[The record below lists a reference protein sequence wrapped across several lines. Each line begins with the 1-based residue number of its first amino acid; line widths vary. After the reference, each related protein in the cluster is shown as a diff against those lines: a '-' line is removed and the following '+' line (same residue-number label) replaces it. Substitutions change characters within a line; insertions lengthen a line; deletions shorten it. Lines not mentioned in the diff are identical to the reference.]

1 MASTEDLQAA
11 AAATGAICAVGSA
24 LGTSVSASSAGSGSG
39 SGSGSY
45 NATAGRTVFSG
56 LGSSVAFAVHND
68 PRVWAL

>member
-39 SGSGSY
+39 SGSY